1 MSSDT
6 SISEATR
13 ACLQS
18 FIEVEELLKD
28 EWAENRLGD
37 FNLWISGTGAL
48 ADGRASLDHRLRD
61 TPEERP
67 IIANLLLLLAGIV
80 DKCKT
85 SSDTAVSEAIDN
97 NDNGGNPILST
108 ESHPERPY
116 SPWSDESTSDDSVS
130 DGQLEKQPEPP
141 FSSNP
146 LLENMQ
152 NIEKLLGYIA
162 QVTNSVRQS
171 GKRSRLQEADH
182 LFRPEDYEDLKD
194 HLSTI
199 ILARGEFSE
208 QKIDPLDLDEIQRR
222 LICCNLKRRNRF
234 LYAQRHSERLNPVM
248 PALTT
253 QAPTTQAPATQAPTI
268 QERAVDISDHN
279 AEEEQKPK
287 STSSALETPS
297 KAPNA
302 SVNYTIRTGTSASP
316 IREEEVA
323 ELLLAR
329 GADTTAKDTKGWT
342 PLLLAAYNGH
352 EAIAR
357 LIIESGAD
365 TEARNN
371 ERFTPLLHAASNG
384 RELENGANTEAKNN
398 ESSTPLLC
406 AASGKSE
413 AIVKLL
419 LEHRADIEAK
429 DKHGRTPLQIAD
441 FEERK
446 NIIELFVKSS
456 AARQN

>member
-1 MSSDT
+1 MQNFKSDQIVV
-6 SISEATR
+6 SIYA
-13 ACLQS
+13 A
-18 FIEVEELLKD
+18 
-28 EWAENRLGD
+28 ANRSLG
-37 FNLWISGTGAL
+37 
-48 ADGRASLDHRLRD
+48 
-61 TPEERP
+61 
-67 IIANLLLLLAGIV
+67 
-80 DKCKT
+80 
-85 SSDTAVSEAIDN
+85 DTAVSEAIDN

-316 IREEEVA
+316 ISESFVLPQA
-323 ELLLAR
+323 LLSA
-329 GADTTAKDTKGWT
+329 TALST
-342 PLLLAAYNGH
+342 
-352 EAIAR
+352 IV
-357 LIIESGAD
+357 
-365 TEARNN
+365 
-371 ERFTPLLHAASNG
+371 
-384 RELENGANTEAKNN
+384 
-398 ESSTPLLC
+398 SST
-406 AASGKSE
+406 
-413 AIVKLL
+413 AIDLKYPQPPV
-419 LEHRADIEAK
+419 IK
-429 DKHGRTPLQIAD
+429 DGAHDFVCPCCCQILPVSVLGGN
-441 FEERK
+441 RWK
-446 NIIELFVKSS
+446 
-456 AARQN
+456 